1 MSFSSCSTEPTCAR
15 TCDCISGPCKCEWQ
29 TKLLISTT
37 DTPSPMQMNHAAYSA
52 AQAHGA
58 EAILS
63 PSTHS
68 QDAAHESGWR
78 YSGLLPALKRFGQ
91 TKPRCSLSHTEAMM
105 PATQP
110 PTLSGDTETAALSWS
125 FTWQKITTVTV
136 RLQPEKRRS
145 SAYPGELF
153 LMSCW
158 IYYCLKIKKKKII
171 KY

>member
-78 YSGLLPALKRFGQ
+78 YSGLLPSLKRFGQ

-125 FTWQKITTVTV
+125 FTWQKNHYCDCETTA
-136 RLQPEKRRS
+136 REK
-145 SAYPGELF
+145 EKQ
-153 LMSCW
+153 
-158 IYYCLKIKKKKII
+158 CLPRGAIS
-171 KY
+171 YVLLDLLLS